1 MESSLFSIKYFVK
14 YLIIVGLIYSI
25 LKMVP
30 SQQISQKDITLI
42 IAIAL
47 IGFISLDSFLCKKSD
62 YETFTTQPTQ
72 IIQSQPIVQMGQSP
86 TQPIQMKQS
95 PTQPIQ
101 MIQSPTQ
108 PIQMIQSPTQP
119 IQMKQSPTQPIQMIQ
134 SQPIVQ
140 MKQSPTQPIQ
150 MIQSQP
156 IVQMKQSPTQP
167 IQMKQSPTQPIQMI
181 QSQPIVQMKQSPT
194 QPIQMIQSQPIVQMG
209 QSQPIT
215 QSKVVT
221 QPIQMIQS
229 QPIAQSKVVTQPI
242 AQSIVAQP
250 KQVIQ
255 PIAQS
260 NINNSIAIK
269 YFESLI
275 NDLSEKGLLDQNEI
289 ANIKIKMNSKLL
301 TIEEIIKSLEVL
313 KTTGKSKFNKLKD
326 DSIYNELPPEFY
338 APLADKKLNEW
349 DNDYTIL
356 NTTKWQVPMLRP
368 PVCVNTIPCQICP
381 SDSSNY
387 SVNLKYWDE
396 SRYVTSDNKI
406 NKKWVANQN

>member
-42 IAIAL
+42 IATAL

-101 MIQSPTQ
+101 MIQS
-108 PIQMIQSPTQP
+108 
-119 IQMKQSPTQPIQMIQ
+119 
-134 SQPIVQ
+134 
-140 MKQSPTQPIQ
+140 
-150 MIQSQP
+150 
-156 IVQMKQSPTQP
+156 
-167 IQMKQSPTQPIQMI
+167 
-181 QSQPIVQMKQSPT
+181 
-194 QPIQMIQSQPIVQMG
+194 QPIVQMG

-229 QPIAQSKVVTQPI
+229 QPIAQSKVVTQPN

>member
-72 IIQSQPIVQMGQSP
+72 I
-86 TQPIQMKQS
+86 
-95 PTQPIQ
+95 
-101 MIQSPTQ
+101 
-108 PIQMIQSPTQP
+108 
-119 IQMKQSPTQPIQMIQ
+119 
-134 SQPIVQ
+134 
-140 MKQSPTQPIQ
+140 
-150 MIQSQP
+150 
-156 IVQMKQSPTQP
+156 
-167 IQMKQSPTQPIQMI
+167 
-181 QSQPIVQMKQSPT
+181 
-194 QPIQMIQSQPIVQMG
+194 IQSQPIVQMG

>member
-108 PIQMIQSPTQP
+108 PIQMI
-119 IQMKQSPTQPIQMIQ
+119 
-134 SQPIVQ
+134 
-140 MKQSPTQPIQ
+140 
-150 MIQSQP
+150 
-156 IVQMKQSPTQP
+156 QSPTQP

>member
-42 IAIAL
+42 IATAL

-101 MIQSPTQ
+101 MIQS
-108 PIQMIQSPTQP
+108 
-119 IQMKQSPTQPIQMIQ
+119 
-134 SQPIVQ
+134 
-140 MKQSPTQPIQ
+140 
-150 MIQSQP
+150 
-156 IVQMKQSPTQP
+156 
-167 IQMKQSPTQPIQMI
+167 
-181 QSQPIVQMKQSPT
+181 
-194 QPIQMIQSQPIVQMG
+194 
-209 QSQPIT
+209 
-215 QSKVVT
+215 
-221 QPIQMIQS
+221 
-229 QPIAQSKVVTQPI
+229 QPIAQSKVVTQPN

>member
-1 MESSLFSIKYFVK
+1 
-14 YLIIVGLIYSI
+14 
-25 LKMVP
+25 
-30 SQQISQKDITLI
+30 
-42 IAIAL
+42 
-47 IGFISLDSFLCKKSD
+47 
-62 YETFTTQPTQ
+62 
-72 IIQSQPIVQMGQSP
+72 
-86 TQPIQMKQS
+86 
-95 PTQPIQ
+95 
-101 MIQSPTQ
+101 
-108 PIQMIQSPTQP
+108 
-119 IQMKQSPTQPIQMIQ
+119 MKQSPTQPIQMIQ

-156 IVQMKQSPTQP
+156 IVQMKQSPTQPIQMKQSPTQP